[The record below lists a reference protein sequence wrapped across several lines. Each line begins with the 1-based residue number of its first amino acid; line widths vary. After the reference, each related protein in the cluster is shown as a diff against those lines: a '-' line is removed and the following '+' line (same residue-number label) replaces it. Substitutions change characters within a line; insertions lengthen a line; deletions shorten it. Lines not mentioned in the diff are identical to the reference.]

1 MFRQRRPEE
10 TTYRVPCVNTSE
22 VIPAQKKWLLSP
34 EGPRGLKGSRSTPL
48 LPAKIWRAQV
58 ELGAVWMALRAVVV
72 ALLCIRITL
81 EGLLANWALYSAQ
94 VLQHFRSWCWFH
106 KAHIQIIFRFR
117 SLEGNF
123 LSLIKT
129 CFFYSPLNLLPLSLA
144 GVVTYFN
151 SLFLFTAKW
160 YSLVWIYHIHSPVDG
175 HLGCL
180 SVSNLR

>member
-10 TTYRVPCVNTSE
+10 TTYRVPCVNTSG

-81 EGLLANWALYSAQ
+81 EGLSWGAGAALVFDALVYSHEWAARIDPPRN
-94 VLQHFRSWCWFH
+94 H
-106 KAHIQIIFRFR
+106 
-117 SLEGNF
+117 
-123 LSLIKT
+123 
-129 CFFYSPLNLLPLSLA
+129 
-144 GVVTYFN
+144 
-151 SLFLFTAKW
+151 
-160 YSLVWIYHIHSPVDG
+160 
-175 HLGCL
+175 
-180 SVSNLR
+180 